1 MSFPRSTK
9 SCQTG
14 SRKKPMSQIWW
25 TNAVHCFDSDSQEKG
40 FRWNSMAGASSKNCF
55 CGGGRWCSTEK
66 SCKMGLFLGVIGR
79 GRVVLNNI
87 ACRHQST
94 SYRSAW
100 EIEWC
105 EVRRSS
111 VSCSNYD
118 VFPYVISER
127 EKRKVFIHRSSSENR
142 VHPTLQRKSYQNRQW
157 QEARLHPSFSD
168 MYSAIFG
175 EQHVHSRNHFGAFCY
190 EAWKRLW
197 LPWSMGEKALQ

>member
-1 MSFPRSTK
+1 MLFIVLTQIAKRKDSAGTAWLAHHPRIAFVEAGDDAQLKNLAKWGFPS
-9 SCQTG
+9 
-14 SRKKPMSQIWW
+14 I
-25 TNAVHCFDSDSQEKG
+25 
-40 FRWNSMAGASSKNCF
+40 
-55 CGGGRWCSTEK
+55 
-66 SCKMGLFLGVIGR
+66 FLGVIGR

-105 EVRRSS
+105 EVRRSL

-142 VHPTLQRKSYQNRQW
+142 VHPTLQRKSYQKRQW
-157 QEARLHPSFSD
+157 QEARLYPS
-168 MYSAIFG
+168 YSAIFG